1 VLGQLSASPRETES
15 SRETDG
21 RLADWCQH
29 VTLGATG
36 QTKRIPPL
44 SHLEHPIIHFI
55 EHTMRLRTSTL
66 ALALIGALGQPC
78 SLAAQAVPP
87 RFAAVA
93 DSLRRLVD
101 SAHVAPSITV
111 AVIGRDGIVWEQ
123 GFGYANVERGVR
135 AEPTTSY
142 PAASVA
148 KSFTAVGVL
157 RAVERHRLDLDK
169 PVADY
174 LGASAVQVRIG
185 DADKLT
191 TRRLLQMTAGIPH
204 LVRFHWPDA
213 PEDTMV
219 HGPLARFAAFPPGAG
234 FHYSNASL
242 GIAGEVA
249 ARVASLPFDEYMRRE
264 VFAPLGLSST
274 AVRGDALP
282 EARVAQTY
290 SPGPFHRLGFVR
302 LDPEPGAGVFTSAH
316 DLALLARALFLAPDR
331 AFLGDSS
338 RASLLH
344 FDGFYSLGWWRDPFH
359 SGEAM
364 PVADGAA
371 YGHQATLKVYPAHGI
386 AVAVLT
392 NGSVR
397 EGFTLELCDFVLA
410 AADSAYPKAQPIP
423 ASFFP
428 KPLAGD
434 SSFAGEWTGRVSL
447 PHGAVPVRFIVPADG
462 KARGVVGEDTLAVV
476 RDAEVN
482 GGLLEADIAGAM
494 PQAETAGQPNTLG
507 IRLRRVGP
515 VLAGYVNAQVK
526 LGDRPFLMLPFAVCL
541 WRTDGGTP
549 VDRTAP
555 SRCGSSE

>member
-1 VLGQLSASPRETES
+1 
-15 SRETDG
+15 
-21 RLADWCQH
+21 
-29 VTLGATG
+29 
-36 QTKRIPPL
+36 
-44 SHLEHPIIHFI
+44 
-55 EHTMRLRTSTL
+55 MRLPISTL
-66 ALALIGALGQPC
+66 ALVAAFGHPC
-78 SLAAQAVPP
+78 AAVAQAVPP

-101 SAHVAPSITV
+101 SARVAPSITV
-111 AVIGRDGIVWEQ
+111 AVVGRDGIVWEQ
-123 GFGYANVERGVR
+123 GFGYADVERRVR
-135 AEPTTSY
+135 AGPTTSY

-148 KSFTAVGVL
+148 KSLTAVGVL
-157 RAVERHRLDLDK
+157 RAVERHQLDLDR
-169 PVADY
+169 PVAAY
-174 LGASAVQVRIG
+174 LGANAVDVRIG
-185 DADKLT
+185 DADKVT

-213 PEDTMV
+213 AEDTMV
-219 HGPLARFAAFPPGAG
+219 HGALAHFAAFPPGTG

-242 GIAGEVA
+242 GIAGEVVA
-249 ARVASLPFDEYMRRE
+249 HVASLPFDEYMRRE

-282 EARVAQTY
+282 PARVAQTY
-290 SPGPFHRLGFVR
+290 SKTPFHRLGFVR

-316 DLALLARALFLAPDR
+316 DLALLARALFLHPDR

-338 RASLLH
+338 RASLLR

-359 SGEAM
+359 SDQVM

-371 YGHQATLKVYPAHGI
+371 FGHQASLKVYPDHGV

-397 EGFTLELCDFVLA
+397 EGFTLELCDLLLA

-447 PHGAVPVRFIVPADG
+447 AHGSVPVRFIVAADG
-462 KARGVVGEDTLAVV
+462 KARSAVGNDTLAVV

-482 GGLLEADIAGAM
+482 GGLLEAAVGGAL
-494 PQAETAGQPNTLG
+494 PVAETAGQPNTLG
-507 IRLRRVGP
+507 LRLRRVGP

-526 LGDRPFLMLPFAVCL
+526 LGERPFLMLPFPVCL
-541 WRTDGGTP
+541 WKTSGGASLP
-549 VDRTAP
+549 
-555 SRCGSSE
+555 CSSPERAGR